1 MWDYYSLVPNQ
12 KHQIRQMD
20 QIRITGFFGF
30 CATQKISNL
39 IEFGIFSNK
48 ILETSMLRILKIKK
62 DGSVR
67 VKFIIEMQNSQN
79 IAKIVATFTWNWHKW
94 IIKWSWTSKIGHF
107 GLPVLVLRHLVGSVL
122 NLDNYFEDLKKP
134 LVGHYLM
141 LYWTGNLFFAVHQ
154 ES

>member
-79 IAKIVATFTWNWHKW
+79 IAKIVATFTWNLTQMNNQMVMD
-94 IIKWSWTSKIGHF
+94 IENWTFWPTCPGVETF
-107 GLPVLVLRHLVGSVL
+107 GRFCVEFG
-122 NLDNYFEDLKKP
+122 E
-134 LVGHYLM
+134 
-141 LYWTGNLFFAVHQ
+141 LF
-154 ES
+154 